1 VKKWGTRSRSAR
13 VAPFIRPPEN
23 ACQESTGSSSGG
35 IRARSSQIP
44 ALFVSTAAAVL
55 VTKNTS
61 KETLGTSLLT
71 QVSARP
77 RATLIAAGMLFVI
90 GLLPGMPRLPFFV
103 LATVLAL
110 TWGST
115 RGVERAE
122 EERADA
128 QDAARA
134 NATASNG
141 AKGAAEGAPAE
152 DEHAVEQLLAVDR
165 VALEI
170 GYRLIPLVQSK
181 DGSGILDHIA
191 QLRRRFAMKEGVV
204 IPPVRIKDNIRLA
217 PGAYRIM
224 IGGQEVARGEIEP
237 GQLLAMDG
245 GATSGP
251 ISGKATSDPAFGLP
265 AWWIGDGARD
275 EAEILGY
282 TVIDPTSVLVTHLSE
297 TLRTSLG
304 DVLSRDDVKELVETV
319 KKSAP
324 AVVEELVPEKMGYG
338 EVQHV
343 LRNLLREG
351 VSLRNMPA
359 ILEVLADNAQRTKDP
374 EALTELVR
382 QRLGRALCEQHADR
396 DGTLHAVTLDPEI
409 ENRLMLAVSGA
420 QDPAGAVGPAYLQ
433 ALMEQV
439 GKQIAQ
445 FGRGGRD
452 VVLLVRS
459 NVRRFLNEL
468 ARASLPKVAVLSYN
482 EVVPARSVETVAVV
496 KMED

>member
-1 VKKWGTRSRSAR
+1 
-13 VAPFIRPPEN
+13 
-23 ACQESTGSSSGG
+23 
-35 IRARSSQIP
+35 
-44 ALFVSTAAAVL
+44 
-55 VTKNTS
+55 
-61 KETLGTSLLT
+61 
-71 QVSARP
+71 
-77 RATLIAAGMLFVI
+77 
-90 GLLPGMPRLPFFV
+90 
-103 LATVLAL
+103 
-110 TWGST
+110 
-115 RGVERAE
+115 
-122 EERADA
+122 
-128 QDAARA
+128 
-134 NATASNG
+134 
-141 AKGAAEGAPAE
+141 
-152 DEHAVEQLLAVDR
+152 
-165 VALEI
+165 
-170 GYRLIPLVQSK
+170 
-181 DGSGILDHIA
+181 
-191 QLRRRFAMKEGVV
+191 
-204 IPPVRIKDNIRLA
+204 VRIKDNIRLA